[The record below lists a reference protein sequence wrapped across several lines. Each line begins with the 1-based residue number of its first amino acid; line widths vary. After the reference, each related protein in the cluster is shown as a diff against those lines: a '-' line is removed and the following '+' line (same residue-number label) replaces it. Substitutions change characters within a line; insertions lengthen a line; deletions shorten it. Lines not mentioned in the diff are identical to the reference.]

1 MDGNGRW
8 AERRSLPRSEG
19 HRAGAQALRN
29 TVEAAIEQGVR
40 ILTVYAFS
48 SDNWRRPRAEVAAL
62 MLLFRHYLVN
72 EVEECIRKGVR
83 LSVIGRR
90 DRLPGFL
97 VPLIEDAE
105 RVTLHGGRLHLR
117 LAIDY
122 SSRDA
127 IVRAAT
133 AARTRDAFSTAL
145 GPDVDLLIRTAGE
158 QRLSDFLLWE
168 AAYAEMVFVEDLW
181 PDFGAASLERALGQ
195 FQSRER
201 RFGGLSSSDTEPS
214 ARMAGCPASL
224 SLMMPRP

>member
-8 AERRSLPRSEG
+8 ASLRGLPRPEG
-19 HRAGAQALRN
+19 HRAGAVAVR
-29 TVEAAIEQGVR
+29 TVSEAAIEHG
-40 ILTVYAFS
+40 IGTLTLYAFS

-72 EVEECIRKGVR
+72 EIAECVRKGVR
-83 LSVIGRR
+83 ISVIGRR

-97 VPLIEDAE
+97 VPLIEEAE
-105 RVTLHGGRLHLR
+105 QQTRFGTRLHLR

-127 IVRAAT
+127 IVRAAAT
-133 AARTRDAFSTAL
+133 ARTREAFSNAL

-168 AAYAEMVFVEDLW
+168 AAYAEMVFAPELW
-181 PDFGAASLERALGQ
+181 PDFDAACLAKALRQ
-195 FQSRER
+195 FESRDR
-201 RFGGLSSSDTEPS
+201 RFGALTAPS
-214 ARMAGCPASL
+214 VYDKSWDVNTVMA
-224 SLMMPRP
+224 